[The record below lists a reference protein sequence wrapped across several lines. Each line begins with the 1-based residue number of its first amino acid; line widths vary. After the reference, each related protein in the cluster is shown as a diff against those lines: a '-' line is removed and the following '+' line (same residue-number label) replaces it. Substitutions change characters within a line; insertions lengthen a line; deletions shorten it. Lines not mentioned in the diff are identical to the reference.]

1 MYNLYIYIHT
11 SIAIL
16 YKNRVMI
23 AYLFLPRQKNDD
35 KTVFDFEKEEK
46 HTYFSFL
53 KVARNDG

>member
-11 SIAIL
+11 TIAIS

-23 AYLFLPRQKNDD
+23 AYLLLPRQKNDD

-46 HTYFSFL
+46 HTYFLFKS
-53 KVARNDG
+53 GT